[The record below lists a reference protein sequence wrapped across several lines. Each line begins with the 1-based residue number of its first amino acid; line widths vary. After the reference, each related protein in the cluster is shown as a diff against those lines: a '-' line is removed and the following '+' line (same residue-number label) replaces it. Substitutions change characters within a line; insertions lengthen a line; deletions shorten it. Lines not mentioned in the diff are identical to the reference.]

1 MGRCVRCGQPMPG
14 DVFGAVCSNCK
25 RNEES
30 ERMRA
35 SQIEAQKNKQA
46 AERERAEERAMDWR
60 TYTDRFGNK
69 VRVSGKTGDF
79 QVKMFFWGWMGS
91 SYKGNIEIRYPN
103 GDLYVGGVHGSL
115 YHGKGKITWK
125 ETGNSYEG
133 DWVYHHKTGKGKY
146 TWANGAYYEGDFVDG
161 NFNGYGIRLYSDG
174 CRYEGQ
180 FKDDKRHGKG
190 KMTWPN
196 GDTYEGDWRDDLRT
210 GKGKYVWPN
219 NGYHEGDYVEGKY
232 NGYGKHLYDDKYLY
246 EGEYKG
252 GVRHGK
258 GVLTS
263 PDGTAVE
270 YYYEN
275 DKIVCKASEAT
286 NEIITRIYGT
296 TPPKTTA
303 KPRAEKKASVATGV
317 TKKVASAPAV
327 EKVTESDA
335 DIWNKLLGM
344 TKAEK
349 DAHFAQNPV
358 LVVPKGIKKIP
369 AACFEKCMNL
379 KEVRF
384 NAELRTI
391 EQSAFAS
398 CENIGPELIIPEKVE
413 TISPYAF
420 SGCTSIKTLHLPDYI
435 SVESK
440 AFFACHIQDI
450 RFQSDRPHGVALK
463 AGSFS
468 LCGDYMSKE
477 TKKKVKDL
485 GSYALKN

>member
-14 DVFGAVCSNCK
+14 DVYGAVCSNCK
-25 RNEES
+25 RKEES

-35 SQIEAQKNKQA
+35 SHIEAQKNKQA
-46 AERERAEERAMDWR
+46 AERARAEERAMDWR
-60 TYTDRFGNK
+60 TYTDKFGNK

-161 NFNGYGIRLYSDG
+161 NFNGYGIRVYSDG
-174 CRYEGQ
+174 YRYEGQ
-180 FKDDKRHGKG
+180 FKDDK
-190 KMTWPN
+190 
-196 GDTYEGDWRDDLRT
+196 
-210 GKGKYVWPN
+210 
-219 NGYHEGDYVEGKY
+219 
-232 NGYGKHLYDDKYLY
+232 
-246 EGEYKG
+246 
-252 GVRHGK
+252 RHGK

-275 DKIVCKASEAT
+275 DKIVRNIAESSAP
-286 NEIITRIYGT
+286 

-379 KEVRF
+379 KEIRF

-435 SVESK
+435 SIESK